1 METENKKE
9 TFGEIIEGNK
19 PVLIDFTAEWC
30 GPCKMMKPVLEELI
44 QRMGDKIRILKIDI
58 DRSPV
63 VSDAFNIQSVPTL
76 MLIQERN
83 ILWRQSGVM
92 QANQL
97 EKIIGQF
104 LVTAQHE

>member
-30 GPCKMMKPVLEELI
+30 GPCKMMKPILEELR

-76 MLIQERN
+76 MLIQKHN

-104 LVTAQHE
+104 LVTA